1 MYNQFTQNYL
11 LTAADCDVVDTPELI
26 HRLES
31 TEHDFFH
38 KSLNLQELFFV
49 LHNYVYL
56 AMLLLKVKKI
66 SVNSSNKKKSARRK

>member
-26 HRLES
+26 HKLES

-38 KSLNLQELFFV
+38 KSLNLQELFFT

-56 AMLLLKVKKI
+56 AMLLLKVKK
-66 SVNSSNKKKSARRK
+66 KSL